1 MYEFAGSKSS
11 KLVVTESGKLV
22 ARFLQ
27 YIACLTRVQIYNK
40 ISHVALCFAVFH
52 SVLVKQSMNLL
63 KSMCIS
69 YRKYALVSKYVF

>member
-1 MYEFAGSKSS
+1 MYEFAGSKSA

-22 ARFLQ
+22 ARFLE

-52 SVLVKQSMNLL
+52 SGNPDVIRTRSLHLSLHLHQ
-63 KSMCIS
+63 
-69 YRKYALVSKYVF
+69 YGGQQ